1 MENDNL
7 LESAR
12 LEISIHQVLCTIKI
26 MYDTIEISKL
36 LDVDDPFDIRSKG
49 EFRAIK
55 KLYRSIYRPY
65 MPAAHVDEA
74 VRRAIELY
82 KMEES
87 T

>member
-1 MENDNL
+1 MDNDNVF
-7 LESAR
+7 ESANF
-12 LEISIHQVLCTIKI
+12 EICIHQVLCTIKI

-36 LDVDDPFDIRSKG
+36 LGEHDPFDIRSKG

-74 VRRAIELY
+74 VRRAMELY
-82 KMEES
+82 KEES
-87 T
+87 A